1 MDPEG
6 FGLCLGL
13 SKPHMEGFEQ
23 DTGFLSAL
31 RISLQSILV
40 VFPGSSGPNPLEEE
54 APTTGQVTPG
64 TAVP

>member
-1 MDPEG
+1 
-6 FGLCLGL
+6 
-13 SKPHMEGFEQ
+13 MEGFEQ

-31 RISLQSILV
+31 RTSLQSILV

-54 APTTGQVTPG
+54 APITGQVTPG